1 MRRLLLSLLLFC
13 MVPTVWSQ
21 QPPSMTSADIFLRLK
36 KLEVLGSVLYVAAHP
51 DDENTRL
58 LAWLAKERLYRTA
71 YLSLT
76 RGDGGQNL
84 IGDEQGVDLGLI
96 RTQELLAAR
105 RIDGA
110 EQFFT
115 RAFDFGFTK
124 TTEEALQTWD
134 KEKVLA
140 DVVWVIRKFQP
151 DIIIARFPEDSRAG
165 HGHHSGSAVLAHE
178 AFRAAADPNRFPE
191 QLKRGVTVWQAKR
204 IMWNTFNFG
213 NTNTTSEDQLKI
225 DVGAYNALLGKSYG
239 EIAAESRSQH
249 KSQGF
254 GVPGSR
260 GQQFEYFTP
269 VEGEKARTDIMD
281 DINVQWSRI
290 PGGAA
295 IGKSIEEIIA
305 QYNLLHPERS
315 VPALIKLYKALAAF
329 PDSYWKKQKLAE
341 VLQLIEYC
349 GGLWLEAS
357 ANSEYAVL
365 GDSMMINVNVN
376 NRLGLNGKLLG
387 VSLEGSDTT
396 MHQTLQENRNYS
408 FMQKIG
414 IPSSKSISQPYWLEK
429 KMSAGSF
436 NVEDLNQIGKPQND
450 GSLIARFSLEIEG
463 LRFDFDRA
471 VMYKYTDPVRG
482 ELFQPLVVVPPA
494 AVSTDPSIVIFRKQQ
509 IEKQPVQV
517 SVMAHRQLNGYTA
530 SVLAR
535 TGTESFTKKDSAFN
549 LARGLSREYT
559 FSVSNAM
566 MKDKTQ
572 DFVQGFIELKQKDQD
587 QAVYLN
593 QTSIKYD
600 HIPHIH
606 YFYQDA
612 VKVLNMDLKTVGKK
626 IGYIEGAGDKVP
638 VALTQMGYE
647 VTVLKEKD
655 LIPANLKQFDAIL
668 TGVRAYNVNDFMA
681 ARYEALMNY
690 VFEGGN
696 LIVQYNTNNFI
707 SSVKSRMGPLPFT
720 VSRNRVTDENAKV
733 DFLLPEHPVLN
744 FPNKINQSDFDG
756 WIQER
761 GIYFAEPFDPGYE
774 APLSMADPNEPAQKG
789 SLIIAKHGRGTF
801 VYTGLVFFRELPA
814 GVPGAY
820 RLLANIIAL
829 NYKKGF

>member
-1 MRRLLLSLLLFC
+1 MRRLLLLVLLTTLFH
-13 MVPTVWSQ
+13 TLRSQ
-21 QPPSMTSADIFLRLK
+21 QPATLTSADIFLRLK

-134 KEKVLA
+134 KEKILS

-151 DIIIARFPEDSRAG
+151 DIIIARFPEDARAG

-178 AFRAAADPNRFPE
+178 AFRAAADPTRFPE
-191 QLKRGVTVWQAKR
+191 QLKRGVSAWQAKR
-204 IMWNTFNFG
+204 IVWNTFNFG
-213 NTNTTSEDQLKI
+213 TTNTTSEDQLKI
-225 DVGAYNALLGKSYG
+225 DVGAYNALLGRSYG

-260 GQQFEYFTP
+260 GQQLEYFTP
-269 VEGEKARTDIMD
+269 IEGVKARTDIMD
-281 DINVQWSRI
+281 DINVGWNRI
-290 PGGAA
+290 PGGDA
-295 IGKSIEEIIA
+295 IGKMVGEILNS
-305 QYNLLHPERS
+305 YNLMHPERS
-315 VPALIKLYKALAAF
+315 VPALVKLYKATQSL
-329 PDSYWKKQKLAE
+329 PDSYWKKQKSE
-341 VLQLIEYC
+341 EILQLIENC

-357 ANSEYAVL
+357 ANNEYAVL
-365 GDSMMINVNVN
+365 GDSIIVNVNVN

-387 VSLEGSDTT
+387 VSLEEKDTS
-396 MHQTLQENRNYS
+396 MLQSLEENRNYS
-408 FMQKIG
+408 FMQKVAIRNE
-414 IPSSKSISQPYWLEK
+414 KAISQPYWLEQ
-429 KMSAGSF
+429 KMNAGSF
-436 NVEDLNQIGKPQND
+436 NVDDPMLIGKPQND
-450 GSLIARFSLEIEG
+450 GSLFARFTLEIEG
-463 LRFDFDRA
+463 ERFVFQRP

-482 ELFQPLVVVPPA
+482 ELFQPLVVVPAA

-517 SVMAHRQLNGYTA
+517 SITAHRNLNGYSS
-530 SVLAR
+530 SVMGR
-535 TGTESFTKKDSAFN
+535 TSTESFTKKDSSFN
-549 LARGLSREYT
+549 LARGLSKEYGFT
-559 FSVSNAM
+559 ISN
-566 MKDKTQ
+566 DVLQNKTQ
-572 DFVQGFIELKQKDQD
+572 DFVQAFIEMKKNGQEQS
-587 QAVYLN
+587 VYLN

-612 VKVLNMDLKTVGKK
+612 IKVLNIDLKTTGKK

-638 VALTQMGYE
+638 IALTQMGYE
-647 VTVLKEKD
+647 VTILKEKD
-655 LIPANLKQFDAIL
+655 ITPAYLKQFDAIL
-668 TGVRAYNVNDFMA
+668 TGVRAYNVHEYLA
-681 ARYEALMNY
+681 AKYDILMNY

-707 SSVKSRMGPLPFT
+707 SSVKSRMGPMPFT

-733 DFLLPEHPVLN
+733 DFLLPDHPVLN
-744 FPNKINQSDFDG
+744 FPNKIQASDFEG

-761 GIYFAEPFDPGYE
+761 GIYFAEPFDPSYA
-774 APLSMADPNEPAQKG
+774 APLSMSDPNEPQQKG
-789 SLIIAKHGRGTF
+789 SLIIAKHGKGVF

-820 RLLANIIAL
+820 RLLANIISL
-829 NYKKGF
+829 NHKKGF